1 MTFAVL
7 YTPGPS
13 WVAGRPL
20 HEQDVA
26 KHLEYM
32 GQLQAQGIVLMG
44 GPFTG
49 EDRGLVI
56 LEVPGDNEARE
67 VVARDPAVLN
77 GVLKAE
83 WHPWATG

>member
-13 WVAGRPL
+13 WVAGKPL
-20 HEQDVA
+20 HEQDLA
-26 KHLEYM
+26 KHLEYV
-32 GQLQAQGIVLMG
+32 GKLQAQSIILMG
-44 GPFTG
+44 GPFTD

-56 LEVPGDNEARE
+56 LQVPDGGQAKEI
-67 VVARDPAVLN
+67 VARDPAVLN